1 MGEKILDS
9 AKAGQDRIEVVEL
22 DALLGGANPAIAP
35 TLFYMQQTGLR
46 VRFARFHLAGGS
58 AVLEPGA
65 LHRMVGKLEMQTSSG
80 GGIGAMLGRAVLSGE
95 TAFLNT
101 VSGSGTVVLEPTFG
115 HLVLFELEGEA
126 SAVIVDK
133 GMFVAGLGQIAVKAV
148 SQKNISS
155 ALLGGEG
162 FFQSKV
168 SGQGVVVFHSPVPID
183 ELEIHHLAAGET
195 LQVDG
200 NFALLRSH
208 TVQFTVQKSSR
219 SWAAT
224 AVSGE
229 GFLQTFKGPGQ
240 VWLAPTQ
247 DLYER
252 LETPEGIASLHLPP
266 GRRNT
271 KTRDGR

>member
-1 MGEKILDS
+1 MGEKILD
-9 AKAGQDRIEVVEL
+9 KAEIGRERVEVVEM
-22 DALLGGANPAIAP
+22 DALLGGANPAIAS

-46 VRFARFHLAGGS
+46 ARFARFHLAGGS

-80 GGIGAMLGRAVLSGE
+80 GGLGAMLGRAVLSGE
-95 TAFLNT
+95 TAFLNS
-101 VSGSGTVVLEPTFG
+101 VSGTGTVVLEPTFG
-115 HLVLFELEGEA
+115 HLVLFELEGED
-126 SAVIVDK
+126 SAVVVDK
-133 GMFVAGLGQIAVKAV
+133 GMFVAGLGQITVKAAA
-148 SQKNISS
+148 QKNVSS
-155 ALLGGEG
+155 ALFGGEG

-168 SGQGVVVFHSPVPID
+168 SGRGIAVFHAPVPMD

-208 TVQFTVQKSSR
+208 TVQFSVQKSSR

-229 GFLQTFKGPGQ
+229 GLLQTFKGPGQ

-252 LETPEGIASLHLPP
+252 LETAEGIASLHMPP